1 MIVILTIIWLM
12 YMFYRTKKALHMLQ
26 QNLYDDDFRYI
37 KWIKNNFNKVMLS
50 FHLSQV
56 FLIFFILCYFY
67 IYINTNILNNYFNSY
82 FSSEEESNIKSRL
95 LYDSLNKIVSLSDIN
110 NFIEEKE
117 EVLIINKNEN
127 NDIKID
133 NSKPIVYIYNTHDT
147 EKYSVPFISDYSV
160 TPTVKMVSYIFK
172 EHLNNEGISVLV
184 ENKKIKDYLTKHK
197 LNYYGCYDASRSYIK
212 EASKNNDFKILIDL
226 HRDSVKYKQTLYTK
240 DNKKYA
246 KVMFVVT
253 TKHKSYKKNLKFAEY
268 LDNKLNQDYKG
279 LSRGIY
285 KRSDVIFN
293 QDLNDNAILIELGGV
308 DNQIEELNNTLEIL
322 SKIIKEYLGE
332 TYG

>member
-1 MIVILTIIWLM
+1 MEKFKSRKINFKVVIFISLLII
-12 YMFYRTKKALHMLQ
+12 F
-26 QNLYDDDFRYI
+26 
-37 KWIKNNFNKVMLS
+37 
-50 FHLSQV
+50 
-56 FLIFFILCYFY
+56 IFSYFY
-67 IYINTNILNNYFNSY
+67 LYRDTDILNNYFNSY
-82 FSSEEESNIKSRL
+82 FSSDEKYDLKSRL
-95 LYDSLNKIVSLSDIN
+95 LYDSLNKMVSLSDIN
-110 NFIEEKE
+110 NYKDEDDD
-117 EVLIINKNEN
+117 VIIIDNIVDN
-127 NDIKID
+127 NVKFD

-212 EASKNNDFKILIDL
+212 QASKNNDFKILIDL

-268 LDNKLNQDYKG
+268 LNSKLNQDYKG

-332 TYG
+332 KYG

>member
-1 MIVILTIIWLM
+1 MEKFKSRKI
-12 YMFYRTKKALHMLQ
+12 
-26 QNLYDDDFRYI
+26 
-37 KWIKNNFNKVMLS
+37 NFKVMIFISL
-50 FHLSQV
+50 
-56 FLIFFILCYFY
+56 LIIFIFSYFY
-67 IYINTNILNNYFNSY
+67 LYRDTDILNNYFNSY
-82 FSSEEESNIKSRL
+82 FSSDEKYDLKSRL
-95 LYDSLNKIVSLSDIN
+95 LYDSLNKMVSLSSIN
-110 NFIEEKE
+110 NYKDEEDN
-117 EVLIINKNEN
+117 VIIIDNIVDN
-127 NDIKID
+127 NIKFD

-172 EHLNNEGISVLV
+172 EHLNNEGISALV

-212 EASKNNDFKILIDL
+212 QASKNNDFKILIDL
-226 HRDSVKYKQTLYTK
+226 HRDSVKYKQTLYAK

-268 LDNKLNQDYKG
+268 LDSKLNQDYKG

>member
-1 MIVILTIIWLM
+1 MLYILNMEKFKSKKINFKVVIFISLLII
-12 YMFYRTKKALHMLQ
+12 F
-26 QNLYDDDFRYI
+26 
-37 KWIKNNFNKVMLS
+37 
-50 FHLSQV
+50 
-56 FLIFFILCYFY
+56 IFSYFY
-67 IYINTNILNNYFNSY
+67 LYRNTDILNNYFNSY
-82 FSSEEESNIKSRL
+82 FSSDEKYDLKSRL
-95 LYDSLNKIVSLSDIN
+95 LYDSLNKMVSLSDIN
-110 NFIEEKE
+110 NYKDEEDN
-117 EVLIINKNEN
+117 VIIIDNIVDN
-127 NDIKID
+127 NVKFD
-133 NSKPIVYIYNTHDT
+133 NSKPMVYIYNTHDT

-212 EASKNNDFKILIDL
+212 QASKNNDFKILIDL

-279 LSRGIY
+279 LSKGIY

>member
-1 MIVILTIIWLM
+1 MEK
-12 YMFYRTKKALHMLQ
+12 FKSRK
-26 QNLYDDDFRYI
+26 
-37 KWIKNNFNKVMLS
+37 FNKKKIIFISL
-50 FHLSQV
+50 
-56 FLIFFILCYFY
+56 LIIFIFSYFY
-67 IYINTNILNNYFNSY
+67 LYRDTDILNNYFNSY
-82 FSSEEESNIKSRL
+82 FSSDEKYDLKSRL
-95 LYDSLNKIVSLSDIN
+95 LYDSLNKMISLSSIN
-110 NFIEEKE
+110 DYKDEEDN
-117 EVLIINKNEN
+117 VIIIDNIVDN
-127 NDIKID
+127 NIKFD

-172 EHLNNEGISVLV
+172 EYLNNEGISVLV

-212 EASKNNDFKILIDL
+212 QASKNNDFKILIDL

-268 LDNKLNQDYKG
+268 LNSKLNQDYKG

-332 TYG
+332 KYG

>member
-1 MIVILTIIWLM
+1 MEKFKSRKINFKVVIFI
-12 YMFYRTKKALHMLQ
+12 
-26 QNLYDDDFRYI
+26 
-37 KWIKNNFNKVMLS
+37 S
-50 FHLSQV
+50 
-56 FLIFFILCYFY
+56 FLILFIIGYFY
-67 IYINTNILNNYFNSY
+67 LYRDTDVLNNYFNSY
-82 FSSEEESNIKSRL
+82 FSSDEKYDLKSRL
-95 LYDSLNKIVSLSDIN
+95 LYDSLNKMVSLSDIN
-110 NFIEEKE
+110 NYKDED
-117 EVLIINKNEN
+117 VIIIDNIIDN
-127 NDIKID
+127 NVKFD

-160 TPTVKMVSYIFK
+160 TPTVKMASYIFK
-172 EHLNNEGISVLV
+172 EHLNNEGISTLV

-332 TYG
+332 MYG

>member
-1 MIVILTIIWLM
+1 MLYILNMEKFKSKKINFKVVIFISLLII
-12 YMFYRTKKALHMLQ
+12 F
-26 QNLYDDDFRYI
+26 
-37 KWIKNNFNKVMLS
+37 
-50 FHLSQV
+50 
-56 FLIFFILCYFY
+56 IFSYFY
-67 IYINTNILNNYFNSY
+67 LYRNTDILNNYFNSY
-82 FSSEEESNIKSRL
+82 FSSDEKYDLKSRL
-95 LYDSLNKIVSLSDIN
+95 LYDSLNKMVSLSDIN
-110 NFIEEKE
+110 NYKDEEDN
-117 EVLIINKNEN
+117 VIIIDNIVDN
-127 NDIKID
+127 NVKFD
-133 NSKPIVYIYNTHDT
+133 NSKPMVYIYNTHDT

-212 EASKNNDFKILIDL
+212 QASKNNDFKILIDL

-268 LDNKLNQDYKG
+268 LDSKLNQDYKG

>member
-1 MIVILTIIWLM
+1 MEK
-12 YMFYRTKKALHMLQ
+12 FKSRK
-26 QNLYDDDFRYI
+26 
-37 KWIKNNFNKVMLS
+37 FNKKKIIFISL
-50 FHLSQV
+50 
-56 FLIFFILCYFY
+56 LIIFIFSYFY
-67 IYINTNILNNYFNSY
+67 LYRDTDILNNYFNSY
-82 FSSEEESNIKSRL
+82 FSSDEKYDLKSRL
-95 LYDSLNKIVSLSDIN
+95 LYDSLNKMVSLSSIN
-110 NFIEEKE
+110 NYKDEEDN
-117 EVLIINKNEN
+117 VIIIDNIVDN
-127 NDIKID
+127 NVKFD

-268 LDNKLNQDYKG
+268 LNSKLNQDYKG

-332 TYG
+332 KYG

>member
-1 MIVILTIIWLM
+1 MEKFKSRKI
-12 YMFYRTKKALHMLQ
+12 
-26 QNLYDDDFRYI
+26 
-37 KWIKNNFNKVMLS
+37 NFKVMIFISL
-50 FHLSQV
+50 
-56 FLIFFILCYFY
+56 LIIFIFSYFY
-67 IYINTNILNNYFNSY
+67 LYRDTDILNNYFNSY
-82 FSSEEESNIKSRL
+82 FSSDEKYDLKSRL
-95 LYDSLNKIVSLSDIN
+95 LYDSLNKMVSLSSIN
-110 NFIEEKE
+110 NYKDEEDN
-117 EVLIINKNEN
+117 VIIIDNIVDN
-127 NDIKID
+127 NVKFD

-172 EHLNNEGISVLV
+172 EHLNNEGISALV

-212 EASKNNDFKILIDL
+212 QASKNNDFKILIDL

-268 LDNKLNQDYKG
+268 LDSKLNQDYKG

>member
-1 MIVILTIIWLM
+1 MEKFKSRKINFKVVIFISLLII
-12 YMFYRTKKALHMLQ
+12 F
-26 QNLYDDDFRYI
+26 
-37 KWIKNNFNKVMLS
+37 
-50 FHLSQV
+50 
-56 FLIFFILCYFY
+56 IFSYFY
-67 IYINTNILNNYFNSY
+67 LYRDTDILNNYFNSY
-82 FSSEEESNIKSRL
+82 FSSDEKYDLKSRL
-95 LYDSLNKIVSLSDIN
+95 LYDSLNKMVSLSSIN
-110 NFIEEKE
+110 NYKDEEDN
-117 EVLIINKNEN
+117 VIIIDNIVDN
-127 NDIKID
+127 NVKFD

-212 EASKNNDFKILIDL
+212 QASKNNDFKILIDL

-268 LDNKLNQDYKG
+268 LNSKLNQDYKG

-332 TYG
+332 IYG

>member
-1 MIVILTIIWLM
+1 MEKFKSRKINFKVVIFISLLII
-12 YMFYRTKKALHMLQ
+12 F
-26 QNLYDDDFRYI
+26 
-37 KWIKNNFNKVMLS
+37 
-50 FHLSQV
+50 
-56 FLIFFILCYFY
+56 IFSYFY
-67 IYINTNILNNYFNSY
+67 LYRDTDILNNYFNSY
-82 FSSEEESNIKSRL
+82 FSSDEKYDLKSRL
-95 LYDSLNKIVSLSDIN
+95 LYNSLNKMVSLSSIN
-110 NFIEEKE
+110 NYKDEEDNA
-117 EVLIINKNEN
+117 IIIDNIVDN
-127 NDIKID
+127 NIKFD

-172 EHLNNEGISVLV
+172 EHLNNEGISTLV

-268 LDNKLNQDYKG
+268 LDSKLNQDYKG

-332 TYG
+332 KYG

>member
-1 MIVILTIIWLM
+1 MEK
-12 YMFYRTKKALHMLQ
+12 FKSRK
-26 QNLYDDDFRYI
+26 
-37 KWIKNNFNKVMLS
+37 FNKKKIIFIS
-50 FHLSQV
+50 

-67 IYINTNILNNYFNSY
+67 IYRNTNILNNYFNSY
-82 FSSEEESNIKSRL
+82 FSRDEKYDLKSRL

-110 NFIEEKE
+110 NYKDEDDD
-117 EVLIINKNEN
+117 VIIIDNIVDN
-127 NDIKID
+127 NVKFD
-133 NSKPIVYIYNTHDT
+133 NSKPVVYIYNTHDT

-160 TPTVKMVSYIFK
+160 APTVKMVSYIFK

-268 LDNKLNQDYKG
+268 LDNKLNQNYKG

-293 QDLNDNAILIELGGV
+293 QDLNNNAILIELGGV

>member
-1 MIVILTIIWLM
+1 MEKFKSRKINFKVVIFISLLII
-12 YMFYRTKKALHMLQ
+12 F
-26 QNLYDDDFRYI
+26 
-37 KWIKNNFNKVMLS
+37 
-50 FHLSQV
+50 
-56 FLIFFILCYFY
+56 IFSYFY
-67 IYINTNILNNYFNSY
+67 LYRDTDILNNYFNSY
-82 FSSEEESNIKSRL
+82 FSSDEKYDLKSRL
-95 LYDSLNKIVSLSDIN
+95 LYDSLNKMVSLSSIN
-110 NFIEEKE
+110 NYKDEEDN
-117 EVLIINKNEN
+117 VIIIDNIVDN
-127 NDIKID
+127 NVKFD
-133 NSKPIVYIYNTHDT
+133 NSKPIIYIYNTHDT

-212 EASKNNDFKILIDL
+212 QASKNNDFKILIDL

-268 LDNKLNQDYKG
+268 LNSKLNQDYKG

-332 TYG
+332 KYG

>member
-1 MIVILTIIWLM
+1 M
-12 YMFYRTKKALHMLQ
+12 
-26 QNLYDDDFRYI
+26 
-37 KWIKNNFNKVMLS
+37 
-50 FHLSQV
+50 
-56 FLIFFILCYFY
+56 
-67 IYINTNILNNYFNSY
+67 
-82 FSSEEESNIKSRL
+82 
-95 LYDSLNKIVSLSDIN
+95 VSLSDIN
-110 NFIEEKE
+110 NYKDEDDD
-117 EVLIINKNEN
+117 VIIIDNIVDN
-127 NDIKID
+127 NVKFD

-147 EKYSVPFISDYSV
+147 EKYSVPFINDYSV
-160 TPTVKMVSYIFK
+160 APTVKMVSYIFK
-172 EHLNNEGISVLV
+172 EHLNNEGISTLV

-279 LSRGIY
+279 ISKGIY

-332 TYG
+332 MYG

>member
-1 MIVILTIIWLM
+1 MEKFKSRKINFKVVIFISLLII
-12 YMFYRTKKALHMLQ
+12 F
-26 QNLYDDDFRYI
+26 
-37 KWIKNNFNKVMLS
+37 
-50 FHLSQV
+50 
-56 FLIFFILCYFY
+56 IFSYFY
-67 IYINTNILNNYFNSY
+67 LYRDTDILNNYFNSY
-82 FSSEEESNIKSRL
+82 FSSDEKYDLKSRL
-95 LYDSLNKIVSLSDIN
+95 LYDSLNKMVSLSSIN
-110 NFIEEKE
+110 NYKDEEDN
-117 EVLIINKNEN
+117 VIIIDNIVDN
-127 NDIKID
+127 NVKFD

-212 EASKNNDFKILIDL
+212 QASKNNDFKILIDL

-268 LDNKLNQDYKG
+268 LNSKLNQDYKG

-332 TYG
+332 KYG

>member
-1 MIVILTIIWLM
+1 MEKFKSRKINFKVVIFISLLII
-12 YMFYRTKKALHMLQ
+12 F
-26 QNLYDDDFRYI
+26 
-37 KWIKNNFNKVMLS
+37 
-50 FHLSQV
+50 
-56 FLIFFILCYFY
+56 IFSYFY
-67 IYINTNILNNYFNSY
+67 LYRDTDILNNYFNSY
-82 FSSEEESNIKSRL
+82 FSSDEKYDLKSRL
-95 LYDSLNKIVSLSDIN
+95 LYDSLNKMVSLSSIN
-110 NFIEEKE
+110 NYKDEEDN
-117 EVLIINKNEN
+117 VIIIDNIVDN
-127 NDIKID
+127 NVKFD

-212 EASKNNDFKILIDL
+212 QASKNNDFKILIDL

-268 LDNKLNQDYKG
+268 LNSKLNQDYKG

>member
-1 MIVILTIIWLM
+1 MLYILYMEKFKSRKINFKVVIFI
-12 YMFYRTKKALHMLQ
+12 
-26 QNLYDDDFRYI
+26 
-37 KWIKNNFNKVMLS
+37 S
-50 FHLSQV
+50 
-56 FLIFFILCYFY
+56 FLILFIIGYFY
-67 IYINTNILNNYFNSY
+67 LYRDTDVLNNYFNSY
-82 FSSEEESNIKSRL
+82 FSSDEKYDLKSRL
-95 LYDSLNKIVSLSDIN
+95 LYDSLNKMVSLSDIN
-110 NFIEEKE
+110 NYKDED
-117 EVLIINKNEN
+117 VIIIDNIVDN
-127 NDIKID
+127 NVKFD

-212 EASKNNDFKILIDL
+212 QASKNNDFKILIDL

-268 LDNKLNQDYKG
+268 LDGKLNQDYKG

>member
-1 MIVILTIIWLM
+1 MEKFKSRKINFKVVIFISLLII
-12 YMFYRTKKALHMLQ
+12 F
-26 QNLYDDDFRYI
+26 
-37 KWIKNNFNKVMLS
+37 
-50 FHLSQV
+50 
-56 FLIFFILCYFY
+56 IFSYFY
-67 IYINTNILNNYFNSY
+67 LYRDTDILNNYFNSY
-82 FSSEEESNIKSRL
+82 FSSDEKYDLKSRL
-95 LYDSLNKIVSLSDIN
+95 LYDSLNKMVSLSSIN
-110 NFIEEKE
+110 NYKDEEDN
-117 EVLIINKNEN
+117 VIIIDNIVDN
-127 NDIKID
+127 NIKFD

-212 EASKNNDFKILIDL
+212 QASKNNDFKILIDL

-332 TYG
+332 MYG

>member
-1 MIVILTIIWLM
+1 MEK
-12 YMFYRTKKALHMLQ
+12 FKSRK
-26 QNLYDDDFRYI
+26 
-37 KWIKNNFNKVMLS
+37 FNKKKIIFIL
-50 FHLSQV
+50 
-56 FLIFFILCYFY
+56 FLIFFILSYFY

-82 FSSEEESNIKSRL
+82 FSRDEKYDLKSRL
-95 LYDSLNKIVSLSDIN
+95 LYDSLNKMVSLSDIN
-110 NFIEEKE
+110 NYKDEDDD
-117 EVLIINKNEN
+117 VIIIDNIVDN
-127 NDIKID
+127 NVKFD

-160 TPTVKMVSYIFK
+160 APTVKMVSYIFK
-172 EHLNNEGISVLV
+172 EHLNNEGISVFV

>member
-1 MIVILTIIWLM
+1 MEKFKSRKI
-12 YMFYRTKKALHMLQ
+12 
-26 QNLYDDDFRYI
+26 
-37 KWIKNNFNKVMLS
+37 NFKVMIFISL
-50 FHLSQV
+50 
-56 FLIFFILCYFY
+56 LIIFIFSYFY
-67 IYINTNILNNYFNSY
+67 LYRDTDILNNYFNSY
-82 FSSEEESNIKSRL
+82 FSSDEKYDLKSRL
-95 LYDSLNKIVSLSDIN
+95 LYDSLNKMVSLSSIN
-110 NFIEEKE
+110 NYKDEEDN
-117 EVLIINKNEN
+117 VIIIDNIVDN
-127 NDIKID
+127 NVKFD

-212 EASKNNDFKILIDL
+212 KASKNNDFKILIDL

-268 LDNKLNQDYKG
+268 LDSKLNQDYKG

>member
-1 MIVILTIIWLM
+1 MEKFKSRKINFKVVIFISLLII
-12 YMFYRTKKALHMLQ
+12 F
-26 QNLYDDDFRYI
+26 
-37 KWIKNNFNKVMLS
+37 
-50 FHLSQV
+50 
-56 FLIFFILCYFY
+56 IFSYFY
-67 IYINTNILNNYFNSY
+67 LYRDTDILNNYFNSY
-82 FSSEEESNIKSRL
+82 FSSDEKYDLKSRL
-95 LYDSLNKIVSLSDIN
+95 LYDSLNKMVSLSDIN
-110 NFIEEKE
+110 NYKDEDDD
-117 EVLIINKNEN
+117 VIIIDNIVDN
-127 NDIKID
+127 NVKFD
-133 NSKPIVYIYNTHDT
+133 NSKPMVYIYNTHDT

-212 EASKNNDFKILIDL
+212 QASKNNDFKILIDL

-268 LDNKLNQDYKG
+268 LNSKLNQDYKG

-332 TYG
+332 KYG

>member
-1 MIVILTIIWLM
+1 MEKFKSRKINFKVVIFISLLII
-12 YMFYRTKKALHMLQ
+12 F
-26 QNLYDDDFRYI
+26 
-37 KWIKNNFNKVMLS
+37 
-50 FHLSQV
+50 
-56 FLIFFILCYFY
+56 IFSYFY
-67 IYINTNILNNYFNSY
+67 LYRDTDILNNYFNSY
-82 FSSEEESNIKSRL
+82 FSSDEKYDLKSRL
-95 LYDSLNKIVSLSDIN
+95 LYDSLNKMVSLSSIN
-110 NFIEEKE
+110 NYKDEEDNA
-117 EVLIINKNEN
+117 IIIDNIVDN
-127 NDIKID
+127 NVKFD

-253 TKHKSYKKNLKFAEY
+253 TKHKSYKKNLRFAEY
-268 LDNKLNQDYKG
+268 LNSKLNQDYKG

-332 TYG
+332 KYG

>member
-1 MIVILTIIWLM
+1 MLYILNMEKFKSRKINFKVVIFISLLII
-12 YMFYRTKKALHMLQ
+12 F
-26 QNLYDDDFRYI
+26 
-37 KWIKNNFNKVMLS
+37 
-50 FHLSQV
+50 
-56 FLIFFILCYFY
+56 IFSYFY
-67 IYINTNILNNYFNSY
+67 LYRDTDILNNYFNSY
-82 FSSEEESNIKSRL
+82 FSSDEKYDLKSKL
-95 LYDSLNKIVSLSDIN
+95 LYDSLNKMVSLSSIN
-110 NFIEEKE
+110 NYKDEEDN
-117 EVLIINKNEN
+117 VIIIDNIVDN
-127 NDIKID
+127 NIKFD

-212 EASKNNDFKILIDL
+212 QASKNNDFKILIDL

-246 KVMFVVT
+246 KLMFVVT

-332 TYG
+332 MYG